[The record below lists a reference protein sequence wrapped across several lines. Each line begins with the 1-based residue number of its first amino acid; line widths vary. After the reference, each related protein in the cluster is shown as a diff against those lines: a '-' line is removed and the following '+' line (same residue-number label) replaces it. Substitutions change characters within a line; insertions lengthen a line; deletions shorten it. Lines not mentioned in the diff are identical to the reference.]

1 MKYTLLLLTVVIVT
15 FCWGCKKDKV
25 VKATNISNQQAA
37 NMIATALAQ
46 NADGFISIKN
56 DMVVYAKA
64 LTNAGKG
71 CGVIDSFAVARQE
84 AASSTINYN
93 YALGYNYMVNCD
105 NNSVQDNLSGNVV
118 YHGSFD
124 AVDLSVVNS
133 VTSAINI
140 SPLSTGAL
148 NYTLS
153 GNLHSEGTFKTID
166 ATQLSGDNTISFD
179 VQNLVVVKSS
189 RSIIGGTILVNVAG
203 TVKNKNAFNYTGNLT
218 FKNATTATL
227 SLEATNYTIN
237 LVTAELTAL

>member
-37 NMIATALAQ
+37 TMIATALAQ

-93 YALGYNYMVNCD
+93 YALGYSYIVNCD
-105 NNSVQDNLSGNVV
+105 NSSVQDNLSGNVV
-118 YHGSFD
+118 YHGSFE
-124 AVDLSVVNS
+124 AVDLSAVNS

-140 SPLSTGAL
+140 SPLSAGAL

-203 TVKNKNAFNYTGNLT
+203 TVKNKNAFSYTGNLT